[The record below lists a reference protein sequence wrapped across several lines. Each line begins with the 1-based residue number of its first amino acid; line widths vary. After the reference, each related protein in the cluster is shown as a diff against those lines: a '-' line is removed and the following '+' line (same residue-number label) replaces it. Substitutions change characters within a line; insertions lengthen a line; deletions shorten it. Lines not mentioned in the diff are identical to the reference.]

1 MSKHAKP
8 KNIHPLLPKRY
19 KFTERTENLD
29 IKARAIY
36 YVPLPF
42 NLGLVKY
49 PFAWTKSKGGC
60 YGATGI
66 EISNRFWALY
76 NWADHADFEDRGDYI
91 LRNIRERRNGSV
103 RVK

>member
-1 MSKHAKP
+1 MKHAKP

-19 KFTERTENLD
+19 SFEERLD
-29 IKARAIY
+29 KWQIVKRNIY

-42 NLGLVKY
+42 KLGLVKY
-49 PFAWTKSKGGC
+49 PFAWSKTKGGC

-66 EISNRFWALY
+66 DIRSRYWALFD
-76 NWADHADFEDRGDYI
+76 WADHADEDERGEY
-91 LRNIRERRNGSV
+91 LLHNLRERNNKSV